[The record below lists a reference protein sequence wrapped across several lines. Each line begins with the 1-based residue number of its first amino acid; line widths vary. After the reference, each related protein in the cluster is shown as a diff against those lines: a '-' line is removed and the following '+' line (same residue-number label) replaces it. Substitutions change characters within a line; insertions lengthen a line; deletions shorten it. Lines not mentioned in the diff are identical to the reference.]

1 MTERSFGAEPKFVGK
16 EMTKVGVIHGRF
28 QILHKDHMKYLLAGK
43 ERCEHLV
50 VGVTNPD
57 PNLTGYDK
65 ANPERSDPA
74 GNPLT
79 YYERYR
85 MTSASLLEAG
95 LNEAEFSI
103 VPFPINF
110 PELYRYYVPLDAT
123 FYLTIYDDW
132 GLRKLE
138 LFKAAGLKTEV
149 LWSRLVSEKGL
160 SASEIRRK
168 IALGL
173 PWQHL
178 APAAVSRFVE
188 EWDIRERLRDL
199 ERG

>member
-1 MTERSFGAEPKFVGK
+1 MGK
-16 EMTKVGVIHGRF
+16 QMTKVGVIHGRF
-28 QILHKDHMKYLLAGK
+28 QILHNDHMKYLLAGK
-43 ERCEHLV
+43 ARCEHLV

-57 PNLTGYDK
+57 PNLTGFDN
-65 ANPERSDPA
+65 ANPERSALA

-85 MTSASLLEAG
+85 MTSASLLQAG
-95 LNEAEFSI
+95 LNDAEFSI

-138 LFKAAGLKTEV
+138 LFEAAGLQTEV
-149 LWSRLVSEKGL
+149 LWSRPISEKGL
-160 SASEIRRK
+160 SATEIRNK
-168 IALGL
+168 IARGL
-173 PWQHL
+173 PWEHL
-178 APAAVSRFVE
+178 APPAVSRFVA
-188 EWDIRERLRDL
+188 EWNIRERLRNL
-199 ERG
+199 EWG